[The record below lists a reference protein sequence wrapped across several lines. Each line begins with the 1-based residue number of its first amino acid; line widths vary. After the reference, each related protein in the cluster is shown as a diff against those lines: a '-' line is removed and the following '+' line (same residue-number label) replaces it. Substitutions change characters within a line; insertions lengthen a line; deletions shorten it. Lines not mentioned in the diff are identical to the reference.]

1 MGTGG
6 GPTNPDGDANP
17 FGNPGEDQPAPIPLN
32 LTVGQVNNEQHGTA
46 TETAENNRAVGAE
59 ETIVFRL
66 RTSNNNLPPN
76 NLPLTFS
83 TANEGTQIPTQITVF
98 TVDEDGNEEA
108 VTDGDSGVNGN
119 TVLDNSDRS
128 IMNLALDADQDYNIK
143 VKNISED
150 TEGTIQLNVNWT
162 KQVTPAQ
169 GVVTR
174 FSPEVY
180 TLDGT
185 HTWTNSMITETQNA
199 LDLWSNTITDMPEGG
214 GSDRLLDIS
223 LALANLPV
231 DPSFGST
238 TVIATDNANN
248 FEGTNNLFNRYP
260 TSARILVNLGPDDIL
275 YEDWLDNDAD
285 TTHALQDIVVR
296 QTGQALGIGGEFWRR
311 NQDPNQNL
319 HKEALFA
326 TNPNAGLGIDAKL
339 WPNTFNTVVIPQFN
353 PNPIIDD
360 NLYLLY
366 QGANVLQIYQSSD
379 INNLGVT
386 FVDPESNEETNYI
399 FRENNFNTAYNG
411 AAGVNVVAANF
422 LGVPI
427 INTTTPLHPFEGAAV
442 NVDGEP
448 AAGFPRGEDGSQ
460 TGFVRFDDG
469 VGGQIPHLGLG
480 SEIMTSFYELFA
492 YDHPQ
497 NGLATGVSHPLSALS
512 VAFLEDL
519 GYSVNYTNSQAF
531 SLGEGNENLRSDRE
545 GE

>member
-17 FGNPGEDQPAPIPLN
+17 FGNPGEDQTAPIPLN

-46 TETAENNRAVGAE
+46 TERAENNRAVGAE
-59 ETIVFRL
+59 ETIVFRF
-66 RTSNNNLPPN
+66 RANNNLPPN
-76 NLPLTFS
+76 GLPLTLS

-98 TVDEDGNEEA
+98 TVDENGNEEA
-108 VTDGDSGVNGN
+108 VDGGDSGEGN
-119 TVLDNSDRS
+119 TVLANSDRS
-128 IMNLALDADQDYNIK
+128 IINLVFNDNQDYNIK
-143 VKNISED
+143 VKNLSED
-150 TEGTIQLNVNWT
+150 TAGTVQLNVNWT
-162 KQVTPAQ
+162 KQLSETTESGNPL
-169 GVVTR
+169 R
-174 FSPEVY
+174 FSPQVY

-260 TSARILVNLGPDDIL
+260 TSARILVNLGPGDIL

-339 WPNTFNTVVIPQFN
+339 WLNTFNTVVIPQFA
-353 PNPIIDD
+353 PDPIIDN

-366 QGANVLQIYQSSD
+366 QGANVLQIYQSF
-379 INNLGVT
+379 NNAGAT
-386 FVDPESNEETNYI
+386 FVDPENTEDTNYI
-399 FRENNFNTAYNG
+399 FSENNFNTAYNAATG
-411 AAGVNVVAANF
+411 ANVVAADF

-442 NVDGEP
+442 NVEGEP

-460 TGFVRFDDG
+460 TGFVRFDDEF
-469 VGGQIPHLGLG
+469 GGQIPHLGLG